1 MHNSNPPSL
10 MHNSNHH
17 AGHRFA
23 TSASIALL
31 SLLPLLSAACHTSHN
46 QLDETVAAENPS
58 ATADTETLEITFKRV
73 DARLLANYLRI
84 FQGSGLQ
91 ASIEAPNP
99 GIWMVSGTASDVRA
113 LQILARVFDAPG
125 GPSMTHGLVGRVYK
139 IEHQDARLLAH
150 AAWGQGD
157 QDSSA
162 RIIASPEGWWYVIL
176 PENEVEAFEL
186 WLAEMDSPNGPT

>member
-1 MHNSNPPSL
+1 
-10 MHNSNHH
+10 MHNSNHP

-31 SLLPLLSAACHTSHN
+31 SLLPLLSAACHTSHS
-46 QLDETVAAENPS
+46 QLDETVAAESPT
-58 ATADTETLEITFKRV
+58 ATADTETLEITFRRV

-84 FQGSGLQ
+84 FQGSGLH

-99 GIWMVSGTASDVRA
+99 RIWMVSGTASDVRA

-125 GPSMTHGLVGRVYK
+125 GPSLTPGLVGRVYK

-176 PENEVEAFEL
+176 PENEVVAFEL